1 MVCLTASKTLTVPT
15 SFRMVSRD
23 IGRASIQA
31 EGRLPPMERG
41 KHRTVTT
48 KILRVEITR

>member
-1 MVCLTASKTLTVPT
+1 MPKKMPT

-23 IGRASIQA
+23 MGRASIQA
-31 EGRLPPMERG
+31 EGRLPPMEG
-41 KHRTVTT
+41 KRHRTVTT